1 MAEDDAMYIHCFSRR
16 KDVVGTLKVATV
28 EATHTV
34 IMARMWIRAKEIN
47 CTMQVSN
54 PATTI
59 TSGEWSNPPSEFLKK
74 IDNNNN
80 KSMGFFSDIFSAT
93 VKVVLTPVAVVAGM
107 MSSSHCI

>member
-1 MAEDDAMYIHCFSRR
+1 MKLKNKNKFLNIVDGGVAEDDAMYIHCFSRR
-16 KDVVGTLKVATV
+16 KDVVGTLKVATD

-59 TSGEWSNPPSEFLKK
+59 TSGEWSNPPSEFLKMPGWGK
-74 IDNNNN
+74 
-80 KSMGFFSDIFSAT
+80 
-93 VKVVLTPVAVVAGM
+93 
-107 MSSSHCI
+107 